1 MGALGAQARR
11 GIAVFGAHGQ
21 LGRVLTR
28 ALAPLGPVHALG
40 RADCDVGDEEA
51 VHVTV
56 RRLMPGVIVN
66 ASAYTAVDRAESE
79 CDAARRVNSE
89 APGFLADAAAAA
101 GAWLVHYSTDYVFDG
116 RKGEPYGEGDPTAPL
131 NVYGATKRV
140 GEEAVLT
147 RPIVAF
153 VLRTSWL
160 YDREG
165 RNFFSTVK
173 RLAAA
178 GPLRIVADQYGT
190 PTSAMALAEATC
202 AILRHPGA
210 ARLGGLYHAACEGET
225 SWHGF
230 ARAIV
235 GALGARVEVAPITT
249 AEYPTAARRP
259 AYSVLDCGLLKERF
273 GIALP
278 PWERALADVL
288 RNGA

>member
-1 MGALGAQARR
+1 METLGAQARR
-11 GIAVFGAHGQ
+11 GIVIFGAHGQ

-28 ALAPLGPVHALG
+28 VLAPLGPVQALG
-40 RADCDVGDEEA
+40 RADCDVGDEEV
-51 VHVTV
+51 VHATV

-79 CDAARRVNSE
+79 HAAAYRINAQ

-101 GAWLVHYSTDYVFDG
+101 DAWLVHYSTDYVFDG
-116 RKGEPYGEGDPTAPL
+116 GKGAPYEERDPTAPL
-131 NVYGATKRV
+131 GVYGDSKRR
-140 GEEAVLT
+140 GEEAVLA

-153 VLRTSWL
+153 VLRTAWL

-165 RNFFSTVK
+165 RNFLTTIR

-190 PTSAMALAEATC
+190 PTSAMVLAEATS
-202 AILRHPGA
+202 AILRHPEA
-210 ARLGGLYHAACEGET
+210 VRAGGLYHAACTGVT

-230 ARAIV
+230 ACAIV
-235 GALGARVEVAPITT
+235 EAVGAKVEVAPITT

-259 AYSVLDCGLLKERF
+259 AYSVLDSRLLQERL
-273 GIALP
+273 GIVLP
-278 PWERALADVL
+278 PWSRALADVL
-288 RNGA
+288 RVRP